1 MVARTRRRVD
11 PPLEQPGP
19 QLHPDRGSYGRQQ
32 EHDIGAWPQAR
43 AGAQTKPGDGGLL
56 IDGSADWNL
65 AAALEDL
72 KHREIDRVCIATI
85 ERVLDQLD
93 RTRTLLMKEEQ

>member
-1 MVARTRRRVD
+1 MTSIAKHDRLAAELRAILFPEPIMV
-11 PPLEQPGP
+11 
-19 QLHPDRGSYGRQQ
+19 
-32 EHDIGAWPQAR
+32 
-43 AGAQTKPGDGGLL
+43 GDGGLL